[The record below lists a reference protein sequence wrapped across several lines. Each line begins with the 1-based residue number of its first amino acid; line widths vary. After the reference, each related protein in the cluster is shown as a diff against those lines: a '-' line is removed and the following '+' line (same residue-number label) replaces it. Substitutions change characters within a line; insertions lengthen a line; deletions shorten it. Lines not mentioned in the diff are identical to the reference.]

1 MEVEH
6 AIVIE
11 RPLEEV
17 WAIFDDPDLLLQWQS
32 ALVAYEQI
40 EGDPGEDGSVSRQ
53 TIERSGR
60 EVELTVTVLDRR
72 EPEFMKMHYEGLQL
86 PFEISNTFTSVDGN
100 KTEWHAVIDVRL
112 NLMQK
117 ALGPVLKGPLADLT
131 EQNGE
136 DFKRFAERR

>member
-6 AIVIE
+6 AVVIE
-11 RPLEEV
+11 RPLDEV
-17 WAIFDDPDLLLQWQS
+17 WAIFDDPDLLLEWQS

-40 EGDPGEDGSVSRQ
+40 EGEPGEDGSVSRQ

-72 EPEFMKMHYEGLQL
+72 EPEFMKLHYEGLQL
-86 PFEISNTFTSVDGN
+86 PFEISNTFTSVDGS

-117 ALGPVLKGPLADLT
+117 ALGPVLKGPLANLA

-136 DFKRFAERR
+136 DFKHYAENR